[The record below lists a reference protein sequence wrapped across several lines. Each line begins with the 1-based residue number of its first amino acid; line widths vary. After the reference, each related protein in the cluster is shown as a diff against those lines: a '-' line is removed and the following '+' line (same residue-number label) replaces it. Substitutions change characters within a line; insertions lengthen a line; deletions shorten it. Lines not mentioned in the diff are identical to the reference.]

1 MIGELMEGYLFAR
14 IVKGVSGWSIA
25 PPRTTFLR
33 RRLRIA
39 IGRLYRPIVN
49 L

>member
-1 MIGELMEGYLFAR
+1 MIGESMEGYLYAR

-33 RRLRIA
+33 KRLRIA
-39 IGRLYRPIVN
+39 IDRLYCPIDN